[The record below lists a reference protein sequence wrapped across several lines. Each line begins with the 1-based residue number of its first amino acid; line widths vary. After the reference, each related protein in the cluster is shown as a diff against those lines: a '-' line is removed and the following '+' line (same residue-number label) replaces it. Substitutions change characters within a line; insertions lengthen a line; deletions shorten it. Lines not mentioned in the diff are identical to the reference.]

1 MTDDRTPDDELDPS
15 DWLASQFGAPEPEV
29 APPADARP
37 PVTPPTPV
45 APPAVAPPTP
55 AAPPAAPAPA
65 VPPFAAP
72 APAVPPF
79 AAPVVPP
86 PSSGAPFQWGLSPSG
101 TSDPTAAV
109 PQQPEPPAQLLPP
122 AQPLAPSAPPAQPQP
137 TVDPFATQAF
147 PQLPPQPPTQPYV
160 PPAAPPI
167 QPPAADAPP
176 TLPPTQAFTAPF
188 DPGATQAMP
197 VQGQELEPQAPDPMR
212 WMAAPVDPALDGMTE
227 VIEAEIVGLAT
238 PEGEG
243 VEASAIDSL
252 FGETQ
257 FKEYADEI
265 IPAPP
270 PRANAAG
277 GGGGATKPPAGPRGA
292 LPRNQKILLSVAGGL
307 LAVLALFALFL
318 VGTKLSAVLG
328 PAPAVSTPS
337 PSPSPSFIVLPIG
350 PVAPG
355 DYQWDELL
363 GGECLKP
370 FESAWQ
376 DRYTVVDCTV
386 PHPAQMIYRGE
397 FADEATAPYPGVEE
411 LQKRINLLCTAPTVI
426 DYSKA
431 GAATDIQVQASFAA
445 DAEDWDTGNR
455 TFYCFVNRSGGED
468 LTQSIAIPQVAPTPT
483 PLPAG

>member
-29 APPADARP
+29 VAPADARP

-257 FKEYADEI
+257 FK
-265 IPAPP
+265 
-270 PRANAAG
+270 
-277 GGGGATKPPAGPRGA
+277 
-292 LPRNQKILLSVAGGL
+292 
-307 LAVLALFALFL
+307 
-318 VGTKLSAVLG
+318 
-328 PAPAVSTPS
+328 
-337 PSPSPSFIVLPIG
+337 
-350 PVAPG
+350 
-355 DYQWDELL
+355 
-363 GGECLKP
+363 
-370 FESAWQ
+370 
-376 DRYTVVDCTV
+376 
-386 PHPAQMIYRGE
+386 
-397 FADEATAPYPGVEE
+397 
-411 LQKRINLLCTAPTVI
+411 
-426 DYSKA
+426 
-431 GAATDIQVQASFAA
+431 
-445 DAEDWDTGNR
+445 
-455 TFYCFVNRSGGED
+455 
-468 LTQSIAIPQVAPTPT
+468 
-483 PLPAG
+483 

>member
-37 PVTPPTPV
+37 PVTPPTPA

-55 AAPPAAPAPA
+55 AAPPLATPAA
-65 VPPFAAP
+65 
-72 APAVPPF
+72 
-79 AAPVVPP
+79 PP

-101 TSDPTAAV
+101 ASDPTPAT
-109 PQQPEPPAQLLPP
+109 PQQPVPPVQPAAPAVPP
-122 AQPLAPSAPPAQPQP
+122 AQPFPTAQLFPPAPAVPPAQPQP
-137 TVDPFATQAF
+137 VVDPFATQAF

-160 PPAAPPI
+160 PPTAPPI

-257 FKEYADEI
+257 FKEYADEF

>member
-37 PVTPPTPV
+37 PVAPQQPV
-45 APPAVAPPTP
+45 APPAAAPPPPAPAPPTP
-55 AAPPAAPAPA
+55 AAPLAAPAPA

-72 APAVPPF
+72 AA
-79 AAPVVPP
+79 PP

-101 TSDPTAAV
+101 SSDPTPAT
-109 PQQPEPPAQLLPP
+109 PQQPDAPP
-122 AQPLAPSAPPAQPQP
+122 AQPAAPAVPPAQPQP

-147 PQLPPQPPTQPYV
+147 PAFPQQPYV
-160 PPAAPPI
+160 PSAAPPEAA
-167 QPPAADAPP
+167 PPAAAPP

-257 FKEYADEI
+257 FKEYADEF

-386 PHPAQMIYRGE
+386 PHPAHMTYRGE
-397 FADEATAPYPGVEE
+397 FADETTAPYPGVEE

-431 GAATDIQVQASFAA
+431 GSANDIQVQASFAA
-445 DAEDWDTGNR
+445 DAADWDSGNR
-455 TFYCFVNRSGGED
+455 TFFCFVNRSGGED

>member
-37 PVTPPTPV
+37 PVTPPQPV
-45 APPAVAPPTP
+45 VPPAVAPPTP
-55 AAPPAAPAPA
+55 AARP
-65 VPPFAAP
+65 AAP

-86 PSSGAPFQWGLSPSG
+86 PSSGAPFQWGLNPSG
-101 TSDPTAAV
+101 TSDLTAAV
-109 PQQPEPPAQLLPP
+109 PQQPVPP

-137 TVDPFATQAF
+137 AVDPFATQAF

-160 PPAAPPI
+160 PPVA
-167 QPPAADAPP
+167 P
-176 TLPPTQAFTAPF
+176 TLPPTQVFTAPF

-397 FADEATAPYPGVEE
+397 FADEATALYPGVEE